1 MSLAHEL
8 RVLDLESQIDLLD
21 RLRLLTRF
29 GSNLTN
35 ISGIKGSGK
44 SWIAQRYLE
53 AWSQD
58 KNQSL
63 LMCHPSQTDEQRRA
77 TILKQ
82 LVSSPLFNEQDTIVN
97 SFNRL
102 IEDQPCDIV
111 IVIDDAQLLSESLL
125 AELWSLVLE
134 AQSNPAWNINVVL
147 FTQGDRLD
155 PILSR
160 LSYGQETKPLA
171 LEIEAL
177 SEKEVEMFVEL
188 LVVKYLPED
197 ARKRVRNQALK
208 APPLPG
214 ALMALGE
221 QKVEKRIIIRSIIG
235 SPVKIA
241 ILALALL
248 LLIAGGY
255 LWLFSQPGPER
266 QDLITSSQDSTQ
278 QESASPEQTVIPAT
292 TTEETVA
299 AESGADQQA
308 STTSSSAP
316 QGGQDSLVD
325 NSGLPPEIPDNMAS
339 VGQSDDG
346 QRVVVP
352 STVVDALLEGKQAD
366 TQIIDSAIEDA
377 TQKALAEENEP
388 ATSVAE
394 TANAD
399 NIEPVAPTIEQEPLT
414 DGEPEVE
421 RSEAAP
427 PLVTFSFAKQE
438 LLAISDRNYTLQLA
452 ALLSLEE
459 VQSFINTHSLQD
471 RVRIYPTL
479 RNNTQWYIVTYKDF
493 STIQAARNA
502 REELPES
509 VQQLDP
515 WAKSMLQVHREIERA
530 N

>member
-111 IVIDDAQLLSESLL
+111 IVIDDAQLLSETLL

-160 LSYGQETKPLA
+160 LSYGQEKKPLA

-197 ARKRVRNQALK
+197 SRKRVRNQALK

-235 SPVKIA
+235 SPVKVA

-266 QDLITSSQDSTQ
+266 QDLITSSQDSIQ
-278 QESASPEQTVIPAT
+278 QENTSPERTVIPAT
-292 TTEETVA
+292 TTEETVT
-299 AESGADQQA
+299 ESGADQTA
-308 STTSSSAP
+308 STASSSAP
-316 QGGQDSLVD
+316 QSGQDSLVD
-325 NSGLPPEIPDNMAS
+325 DSGLPPEIPDNMAS

-377 TQKALAEENEP
+377 TQKALAEENEVSSGV
-388 ATSVAE
+388 TQ
-394 TANAD
+394 TANAN

-414 DGEPEVE
+414 TGEQEVE
-421 RSEAAP
+421 RSETAP

-459 VQSFINTHSLQD
+459 VQSFINTHGLQD